1 MNFFKKR
8 IILFLSFFRELFV
21 YHHESLEFR
30 AKVLSVVILGDHEDS
45 ECNDVILK
53 NLCSNI
59 YSNDEVR
66 ASILLKTVHEYV
78 LKNKNRGLVGIED
91 LIKNIDKSVK
101 NRKKLI
107 SKIDID
113 LLKEFLECG
122 TKEQDIDLQIKIID
136 FLEDTKKYGQ
146 KHTKI

>member
-1 MNFFKKR
+1 
-8 IILFLSFFRELFV
+8 
-21 YHHESLEFR
+21 
-30 AKVLSVVILGDHEDS
+30 
-45 ECNDVILK
+45 VILK